1 MNKNNFK
8 IIITCISI
16 ITIND
21 YITIYISNIYYTRLI
36 IFIIIFLLFDIFR
49 IYQDYLDVSK
59 ELSITNS
66 NNNMNKIIVEE
77 IKNCN
82 IIISTIITKLIVIEN
97 KLIIIE
103 NKLKKS
109 QK

>member
-1 MNKNNFK
+1 MNNINLK

-21 YITIYISNIYYTRLI
+21 YITIYISNIYYTRFM
-36 IFIIIFLLFDIFR
+36 IFIIIYLLFDIFR

-59 ELSITNS
+59 ELSIIHT

-82 IIISTIITKLIVIEN
+82 LIISTIITKLIVIEN

>member
-1 MNKNNFK
+1 MSAGHS
-8 IIITCISI
+8 TCAYSKSYL
-16 ITIND
+16 D
-21 YITIYISNIYYTRLI
+21 I
-36 IFIIIFLLFDIFR
+36 IFLFSSESLLLFDIFR

-77 IKNCN
+77 IKHCN